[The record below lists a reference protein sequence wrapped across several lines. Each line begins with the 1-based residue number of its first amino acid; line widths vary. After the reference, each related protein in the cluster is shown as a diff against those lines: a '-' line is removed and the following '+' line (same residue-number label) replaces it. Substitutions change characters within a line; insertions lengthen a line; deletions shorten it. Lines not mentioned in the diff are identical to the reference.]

1 MPCSDLSQAVV
12 RAMPVRAELP
22 AIVPA
27 AHPMRSILLRPIQ
40 LASAALASLMLAS
53 IGILGW
59 LDWRSLGQLARI
71 QSGVAEIQAIQQ
83 AGLELQQ
90 LWIEDVSGVSR
101 LDRTHLA
108 AAGEELAKLATP
120 KRALAPGTAEKLAQA
135 ERLLADADRPPAAIL
150 GDALLLL
157 RRALY
162 DETRTEL
169 RSLDVLYADSR
180 AEMQLVTA
188 AIVLLPGGLLLA
200 LWLARERIFR
210 PIDNLKDLLAG
221 LGEGGFEPVPVHNVD
236 PLLLPLF
243 DNYNR
248 MVGRLAELEQR
259 HRSHAMELEHEVRSA
274 TQALLQQSQSLAR
287 AERLAAVG
295 ELSAAVAH
303 ELRNPLAGI
312 QMSLANLRR
321 ELSDPTLAQR
331 LDVVAAELQRVTRL
345 LNDLLAPS
353 RHVPEPRRVVRLAP
367 LVDELVQLTRYQV
380 PTEIELETRVPP
392 DLECAVPADA
402 LRQALLN
409 LVLNAMQ
416 ALGDRPGRIA
426 IEASR
431 DGGDVRVAVRDDGPG
446 FPEAM
451 LIGGVRAFAT
461 GREAGTGLG
470 LAIAQR
476 FAREVRGELALE
488 NCAPRGARAEL
499 RIPDAVGDH

>member
-1 MPCSDLSQAVV
+1 
-12 RAMPVRAELP
+12 
-22 AIVPA
+22 
-27 AHPMRSILLRPIQ
+27 MRSLFLRPFQ
-40 LASAALASLMLAS
+40 FAAAALALLMLAS
-53 IGILGW
+53 IGIMGW
-59 LDWRSLGQLARI
+59 LDWRSLGRLARI
-71 QSGVAEIQAIQQ
+71 QSGVAEIQGIQE

-90 LWIEDVSGVSR
+90 LWIEDVSGVAT
-101 LDRTHLA
+101 LDRARLA
-108 AAGEELAKLATP
+108 AAGEGLAKLATP

-135 ERLLADADRPPAAIL
+135 ERLLGDADRPPVAML
-150 GDALLLL
+150 SDALLLL

-162 DETRTEL
+162 DETRAEL
-169 RSLDVLYADSR
+169 ASLDVLVRDSR
-180 AEMQLVTA
+180 VEMQLVTA

-210 PIDNLKDLLAG
+210 PIENLKELLAG
-221 LGEGGFEPVPVHNVD
+221 LGEGKFEPVPVRSVD

-259 HRSHAMELEHEVRSA
+259 HRSHAKGLEHEVRSA

-295 ELSAAVAH
+295 ELAAAVAH

-321 ELSDPTLAQR
+321 ELPDAGLGKR
-331 LDVVAAELQRVTRL
+331 LDVVEGELQRVTRL

-367 LVDELVQLTRYQV
+367 LVDELVQLTRYQI
-380 PTEIELETRVPP
+380 PREIELAAQLPP
-392 DLECAVPADA
+392 DLECTVPADA

-409 LVLNAMQ
+409 LMLNAIQ
-416 ALGDRPGRIA
+416 ALGDGPGRIA

-431 DGGDVRVAVRDDGPG
+431 AEGGVRVVVRDDGPG
-446 FPEAM
+446 FPEA
-451 LIGGVRAFAT
+451 LLKGGVRAFAS

-499 RIPDAVGDH
+499 RIPDATGNH